1 MKKQLIL
8 FFGVL
13 AVLSLKAQSTFSV
26 DKDTVYMEGYANQ
39 DEIVANNSI
48 TNDTRIDI
56 TLKWVRIN
64 EEIGAWD
71 GSQICDNQTCYAST
85 INETPANAPYT
96 IKKDSTANLDVH
108 FKPNNNEGDG
118 VVHLKV
124 WNVTDTSDAKIIVY
138 IAKAEGFQ
146 TSVADMPKTSDIKV
160 YPNPAKDFLY
170 LRDLPVN
177 KDVNVEIYNILG
189 RKILSESFSYKS
201 STNEQR
207 IDINEL
213 QKGIYLVRVFD
224 GQMNLLST
232 RSISKMK

>member
-71 GSQICDNQTCYAST
+71 GSQICDNQTCYASA

-124 WNVTDTSDAKIIVY
+124 WNVTDTSDAKTIVY

-146 TSVADMPKTSDIKV
+146 TSVADMPKTNDIKV